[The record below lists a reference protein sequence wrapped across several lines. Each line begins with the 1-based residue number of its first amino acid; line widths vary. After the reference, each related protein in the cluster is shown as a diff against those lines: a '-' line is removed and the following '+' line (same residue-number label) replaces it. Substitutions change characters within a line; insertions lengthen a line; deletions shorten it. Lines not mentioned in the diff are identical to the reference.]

1 MTDRR
6 FALAVLAASLLA
18 PSSALAVTTTAPHT
32 LTMQAAMRPRNS
44 QSVPYSGILKL
55 NIDSKGIIQGTY
67 VSNSI
72 RPDPT
77 NGKIISVVGGVTGST
92 IHLSFGSHGGWRVN
106 GTLKS
111 GHIVGT
117 MYGNKGQIWDFEAI
131 AK

>member
-1 MTDRR
+1 MQINRR
-6 FALAVLAASLLA
+6 FALALLAAAFLA
-18 PSSALAVTTTAPHT
+18 PASALAATTTAPQS

-55 NIDSKGIIQGTY
+55 KIQPDGIINGTY

-77 NGKIISVVGGVTGST
+77 NGRIITVTGGLT
-92 IHLSFGSHGGWRVN
+92 GANIHLSFGNAGGLRMT
-106 GTLKS
+106 GTLKN

-117 MYGNKGQIWDFEAI
+117 AFSKGAMLDFEAI
-131 AK
+131 VK